1 MPPKLIRPDGSEAST
16 MSPAQIEC
24 IKLLSDMLESAQNG
38 EILALACVAVGPLD
52 FGIAIAGADAP
63 RLNLGLDVAK
73 RTIMDRTSPP
83 AGGGRTVLHRR

>member
-1 MPPKLIRPDGSEAST
+1 MPPKLIKPDGAPAG

-24 IKLLSDMLESAQNG
+24 IKLLSDMLETAKAG
-38 EILALACVAVGPLD
+38 EIVALACVAVGPLD
-52 FGIAIAGADAP
+52 FGIAIAGSDAP

-83 AGGGRTVLHRR
+83 AGRSTVLHRR